1 MKVVLAGGGSAGHV
15 NPLLATAAE
24 ILRRH
29 PDSHLHVLGTETGLE
44 TVLVPAAGL
53 PLTFVPRARVPRS
66 LSPEWFALP
75 GRLAKAVRVSKDLV
89 QQVQPDVVVGFGGY
103 VSTPAFMAAQGRP
116 IVVHEGNA
124 RPGLANRYGART
136 ARVVALTFPSTP
148 LVAKTGRTIVTGLP
162 LRAPIARL
170 VEERA
175 AGRGDAARLAGAA
188 VLGLDPS
195 LPTLVVTGG
204 SLGALSINASAS
216 GAIADLAA
224 RGQVIHITGK
234 GKDEAVR
241 DAWVAAGSP
250 TTYHVLDYLTEMEHA
265 YAVADIVLTRSGAGM
280 VSELGALGIAGVF
293 VPFPIG
299 NGEQRLNAT
308 DTIAA
313 GGGILVDD
321 KDLTSTFV
329 RNTVGGLLS
338 DPARAR
344 EIGRKAQGVAPHDG
358 AKRLVDAIEECL

>member
-1 MKVVLAGGGSAGHV
+1 MKVILAGGGSAGHV

-24 ILRRH
+24 ILHRY
-29 PDSHLHVLGTETGLE
+29 PDSYLHVLGTATGLE
-44 TVLVPAAGL
+44 TELVPKAGL

-66 LSPEWFALP
+66 LSPEWIALP
-75 GRLAKAVRVSKDLV
+75 GRLVTAVRVSRDLV
-89 QQVQPDVVVGFGGY
+89 ERVQPDVVVGFGGY
-103 VSTPAFMAAQGRP
+103 VSTPAFLAARGIP

-124 RPGLANRYGART
+124 RPGLANRLGART

-148 LVAKTGRTIVTGLP
+148 LVAKRGSTIVTGLP

-175 AGRGDAARLAGAA
+175 AGRGAAERQAGAA
-188 VLGLDPS
+188 ALGLDPA

-204 SLGALSINASAS
+204 SLGALSINSAAS

-224 RGQVIHITGK
+224 RGQVLHITGK

-241 DAWVAAGSP
+241 EAWAAAGSP
-250 TTYHVLDYLTEMEHA
+250 GTYHVRDYLTAMEHA
-265 YAVADIVLTRSGAGM
+265 YAVADIVLTRAGAGM

-299 NGEQRLNAT
+299 NGEQRLNAA

-313 GGGILVDD
+313 GGGILIDD
-321 KDLTSTFV
+321 KDLTSDFV
-329 RNTVGGLLS
+329 RGTVGGLLS

-344 EIGRKAQGVAPHDG
+344 EIGKRAQGVAPHDG

>member
-1 MKVVLAGGGSAGHV
+1 MRVVLAGGGSAGHV

-24 ILRRH
+24 IQRRH
-29 PDSHLHVLGTETGLE
+29 PDAELHVLGTELGLE
-44 TVLVPAAGL
+44 TELVPAAGL

-75 GRLAKAVRVSKDLV
+75 GRLAKAVSVSKELV
-89 QQVQPDVVVGFGGY
+89 ERVDPDVVVGFGGY
-103 VSTPAFMAAQGRP
+103 VSTPAFMAAKGRP

-136 ARVVALTFPSTP
+136 AKVVALTFPSTP
-148 LVAKTGRTIVTGLP
+148 LVAKRGTTLVTGLP

-170 VEERA
+170 VEERTS
-175 AGRGDAARLAGAA
+175 GRGDAARESGAA
-188 VLGLDPS
+188 ALGLDPL
-195 LPTLVVTGG
+195 LPTLLITGG
-204 SLGALSINASAS
+204 SLGALSINNAAS
-216 GAIADLAA
+216 GAIADLAS
-224 RGQVIHITGK
+224 RGQVLHITGK
-234 GKDEAVR
+234 GKDTPVREA
-241 DAWVAAGSP
+241 WQAAGSP
-250 TTYHVLDYLTEMEHA
+250 PNYHILDYLTVMEQA
-265 YAVADIVLTRSGAGM
+265 YAVADVVLTRSGAGM

-293 VPFPIG
+293 VPLPIG
-299 NGEQRLNAT
+299 NGEQRLNAA

-321 KDLTSTFV
+321 KDLSPELV
-329 RNTVGGLLS
+329 RETAGGLLS
-338 DPARAR
+338 DPAAAH